1 MTTDLT
7 QPLIIATVPVLG
19 GPPAALLIDGYALP
33 VTVRVLLAFPAAPAD
48 LVDEVDERIRQRS
61 PGLCFLSPGLMPWV
75 SLPCLSLRSRVVR

>member
-61 PGLCFLSPGLMPWV
+61 PALVFPQSRPDAMGV
-75 SLPCLSLRSRVVR
+75 TSLPEPAVPGS